1 LPCDDKDSNKMTG
14 PSGAAAKRRVL
25 VVEDEMLIGM
35 LLEDMLTDLGH
46 EVVAIVPRLK
56 DAMAAVDRETYD
68 LAILDVHLHGESAFP
83 VADVLIAKGIPF
95 VFATGY
101 GERGL
106 PENYRG
112 RPVLQ
117 KPFAKG
123 RPGARAPEAVPVKTQ
138 RLSYLARLC
147 RAFDFCV
154 PAAGRAC
161 LRRPMSFHGSR
172 RRRASRFGR
181 FSTVKRVRDFLRAEL
196 FPGQGRGHRRAGRA
210 RVE

>member
-1 LPCDDKDSNKMTG
+1 MNSADHDRGLYKATGTASVSAPSAMTENSSNMTG
-14 PSGAAAKRRVL
+14 QSPAPAKRRVL

-46 EVVAIVPRLK
+46 EVAAIVPRLK
-56 DAMAAVDRETYD
+56 EAMAAVDRETYD

-83 VADVLIAKGIPF
+83 VAEALIAKGIPF

-117 KPFAKG
+117 KPFAKDDL
-123 RPGARAPEAVPVKTQ
+123 E
-138 RLSYLARLC
+138 
-147 RAFDFCV
+147 
-154 PAAGRAC
+154 
-161 LRRPMSFHGSR
+161 
-172 RRRASRFGR
+172 
-181 FSTVKRVRDFLRAEL
+181 RVLQKL
-196 FPGQGRGHRRAGRA
+196 LP
-210 RVE
+210 